1 MLLFNR
7 DNMGIKLYLNVCF
20 EDQSNSTQDFGSTN
34 ETYIL
39 KIGGKRV
46 IMNQNQKTV
55 KGVYRPEVKYNYQ
68 I

>member
-39 KIGGKRV
+39 KINGKRV